1 LTLTV
6 VLVRR
11 LYAKR
16 VFMTSPQLTT
26 KTPNSWLTNAKNL
39 LQTAIPLITAQLAVM
54 AMSFIDTLMAGQLGA
69 NALASIGLGS
79 AIFGYSL
86 TIFSGVMLAV
96 GPLVSQAQG
105 GNKPQDAAKAAR
117 HGLVLA
123 VFMGL
128 PMTVLFLNAEPLLRL
143 LGQPETT
150 IAVTSAY
157 LRAVSFGFTPYLC
170 YLALRGLMEGS
181 LHTRPVMVFSFIAVG
196 LKILLNRA
204 LIFGEFGAPELG
216 LVGAGYATMM
226 IEFLLLGL
234 GVWYVGGQ
242 FREYRIFSFDKVD
255 TDTLKEILRIGVPI
269 GLGLAFE
276 SGMFTVTTILMG
288 TIGELELAAHQI
300 ASQSVYF
307 TFMIPLGIASAAA
320 VRVGQA
326 VGKGD
331 VEQIKQMGR
340 LGTLFAVAAM
350 TMSALCYWF
359 FPRVVIGLYIDVN
372 DPANTNLVALASVF
386 LSIAAM
392 FQVFDGTQIA
402 NAAALRG
409 LKDTR
414 IPMLISLVSYW
425 LIGMGSAVLLAFY
438 FNLGG
443 RGLWFGLVLGL
454 AVAAILLIW
463 RFNVT
468 MLGKLEVKRET

>member
-1 LTLTV
+1 
-6 VLVRR
+6 
-11 LYAKR
+11 
-16 VFMTSPQLTT
+16 MTSPQLST
-26 KTPNSWLTNAKNL
+26 KTPNSWLSNAKNL
-39 LQTAIPLITAQLAVM
+39 LQTAVPLIIAQLAVM

-79 AIFGYSL
+79 AVFGYSL

-96 GPLVSQAQG
+96 GPLVSQSQG
-105 GNKPQDAAKAAR
+105 AGKPQDAAKATR

-123 VFMGL
+123 VLIGI
-128 PMTVLFLNAEPLLRL
+128 PMTVLFLNAEPLLRV
-143 LGQPETT
+143 LGQPDTT
-150 IAVTSAY
+150 IEVTSSY
-157 LRAVSFGFTPYLC
+157 LRAVSFGFAPYLC

-181 LHTRPVMVFSFIAVG
+181 LHTRPVMIFSFVAVG

-204 LIFGEFGAPELG
+204 LMFGEFGFPNLG
-216 LVGAGYATMM
+216 LVGAGYATML

-234 GVWYVGGQ
+234 GIWYVGTR
-242 FREYRIFSFDKVD
+242 FREHRIFSFDKIQGG
-255 TDTLKEILRIGVPI
+255 TIREILRIGVPI
-269 GLGLAFE
+269 GVGLAFE

-331 VEQIKQMGR
+331 VQQIKQMGR
-340 LGTLFAVAAM
+340 LGVLFAVTAM
-350 TMSALCYWF
+350 TISALCYWF
-359 FPRVVIGLYIDVN
+359 FPRFVIGLYIDVN
-372 DPANTNLVALASVF
+372 DAANANLIQIATVF

-392 FQVFDGTQIA
+392 FQVFDGTQVA

-414 IPMLISLVSYW
+414 VPMLVSLVSYW
-425 LIGMGSAVLLAFY
+425 FIGMGSAVLFAFW
-438 FNLGG
+438 FDLGG

-454 AVAAILLIW
+454 AVAATLLTW

-468 MLGKLEVKRET
+468 MIRRLEGSAKLISSK

>member
-1 LTLTV
+1 MLTLTF
-6 VLVRR
+6 VLSGR
-11 LYAKR
+11 LYAKQ
-16 VFMTSPQLTT
+16 VFMTSSPPAPT
-26 KTPNSWLTNAKNL
+26 SWLSNAKNL
-39 LQTAIPLITAQLAVM
+39 LQTAVPLITAQLAVM

-105 GNKPQDAAKAAR
+105 AGKPHEATKATR
-117 HGLVLA
+117 HGLLLA
-123 VFMGL
+123 LCVGI

-204 LIFGEFGAPELG
+204 LMFGEFGFPELG
-216 LVGAGYATMM
+216 LVGAGYATMV

-234 GVWYVGGQ
+234 GVWYVSSRFG
-242 FREYRIFSFDKVD
+242 EYQVFSFAGLEL
-255 TDTLKEILRIGVPI
+255 TTLKEILRIGVPI

-276 SGMFTVTTILMG
+276 SGMFTVTTVLMG

-320 VRVGQA
+320 VLVGQA
-326 VGKGD
+326 VGKGN
-331 VEQIKQMGR
+331 VQQIKQMGR

-350 TMSALCYWF
+350 TLSAICYWF
-359 FPRVVIGLYIDVN
+359 FPGFVIGLYIDVN
-372 DPANTNLVALASVF
+372 DPANATLVTLTTVF

-414 IPMLISLVSYW
+414 VPMLISLVSYW
-425 LIGMGSAVLLAFY
+425 FVGMGSAVLLAFY
-438 FNLGG
+438 FDLGG

-454 AVAAILLIW
+454 AVAAVLLLW

-468 MLGKLEVKRET
+468 MLKKLDVKRKT

>member
-1 LTLTV
+1 MISPQV
-6 VLVRR
+6 
-11 LYAKR
+11 
-16 VFMTSPQLTT
+16 TSPA
-26 KTPNSWLTNAKNL
+26 PNSWLKNAKNL
-39 LQTAIPLITAQLAVM
+39 LQTAVPLIIAQLAVM

-69 NALASIGLGS
+69 SALASIGLGS
-79 AIFGYSL
+79 AVFGYSL

-105 GNKPQDAAKAAR
+105 AGKPHDATKATR

-123 VFMGL
+123 VLIGV

-150 IAVTSAY
+150 IAVTSSY

-181 LHTRPVMVFSFIAVG
+181 LHTRPVMIFSFIAVG
-196 LKILLNRA
+196 LKILLNRM
-204 LIFGEFGAPELG
+204 LMFGDFGFPALG
-216 LVGAGYATMM
+216 LVGAGYATMI
-226 IEFLLLGL
+226 IEFLLLVL
-234 GVWYVGGQ
+234 GVWYVSSR
-242 FREYRIFSFDKVD
+242 FREYRIFSFDKVERS
-255 TDTLKEILRIGVPI
+255 TLKEILRIGVPI

-307 TFMIPLGIASAAA
+307 TFMVPLGIASAAA

-331 VEQIKQMGR
+331 VTQIKQMGR
-340 LGTLFAVAAM
+340 LGVLFAVTAM
-350 TMSALCYWF
+350 TLSALCYWF
-359 FPRVVIGLYIDVN
+359 FPRFVIGLYIDIN
-372 DPANTNLVALASVF
+372 DPVNRGLIQLATVF

-392 FQVFDGTQIA
+392 FQVFDGTQVA

-425 LIGMGSAVLLAFY
+425 LIGMGSAVVLGFW
-438 FNLGG
+438 FDLGG

-454 AVAAILLIW
+454 AVAAILLTW

-468 MLGKLEVKRET
+468 MLRRLEGNAKLISSK